1 MLAPL
6 SWLRDFVDIDV
17 TPEELEKRL
26 FDSGFEVEQVI
37 PYGDKLDKVV
47 TCKIKEITQHPNAER
62 LRVCQVDAGKYGVL
76 QIITNA
82 TNVSVGDI
90 VPVAVDGATL
100 ATGDRIFNGKLR
112 GEPSYGM
119 FCGGEELGIDDNY
132 YEGASGDGVLV
143 FHDDFPL
150 GEEVVDLLNL
160 RDYVFDISVLANRP
174 DCQSVLG
181 IAREIACA
189 LNKPLKEPSYD
200 FTVTPNKSDEK
211 ITVTVSDGE
220 LCPRYIAH
228 LIKDIKIEKS
238 PRWMSRR
245 LKLCGLNSINNI
257 VDITNYVLLELGQP
271 MHAFDLNDLSG
282 NRINVRRA
290 ADGEKIVTLDEKE
303 VTLTH
308 DNLLICD
315 GEKGVALAG
324 IMGGLNSEIKPDTK
338 AVLFEC
344 AKFKR
349 DNIRRSSRTLGK
361 SSDSSKRYEKGVD
374 EYTTANAI
382 KRALSLVCQL
392 NAGRVTAIEQDVSAG
407 KKQENSTVKTTFAK
421 INGVL
426 GIEVP
431 KDDIVRILK
440 SLNFGVTVDG
450 DNITTV
456 APPYRE
462 DVESFPDLAEEV
474 IRIYGYEHIVPTL
487 LKDASITDGGF
498 TKAQKDENR
507 VKRALASIG
516 YGEVMTYSFY
526 SKKDVAALNLRDSDD
541 EGKVIVLEN
550 PLSDN
555 YEVLRR
561 TLVPS
566 LLGVVSR
573 NIKKGVTSG
582 KIFEIARTYAPKEL
596 PITEFPTETKRLAL
610 ATFGEDEDFFTLK
623 GALEEI
629 ADRFGITLDT
639 DERADKTYL
648 HSGVSA
654 KIKINGEEIGAFGQV
669 AYEVAKAYD
678 IEAKVYVAELNYDA
692 LSKNFDKVF
701 RFEPLPKFAYVERDL
716 AFVADEKLTCAEISA
731 AIKQAA
737 KNNVR
742 SVELFDVYVGEQVE
756 KGKKS
761 MAFKVTFAPT
771 EDKPLTQEEVDG
783 FVKRILGSL
792 KHRLGVELR

>member
-6 SWLRDFVDIDV
+6 SWLKDFVDIDV

-47 TCKIKEITQHPNAER
+47 TCRINGITQHPNAER
-62 LRVCQVDAGKYGVL
+62 LRVCSVDAGKYGVL

-100 ATGDRIFNGKLR
+100 ANGDRIYNGKLR

-119 FCGGEELGIDDNY
+119 FCGGEELGIDDSF
-132 YEGASGDGVLV
+132 YEGASNDSVLI
-143 FHDDFPL
+143 FNEELPL
-150 GEEVVDLLNL
+150 GEEVRDLLGL

-174 DCQSVLG
+174 DCQSILG
-181 IAREIACA
+181 ISREIACA
-189 LNKPLKEPSYD
+189 LGKTVKEPSYD
-200 FTVTPNKSDEK
+200 YVTTPNAQDEDVS
-211 ITVTVSDGE
+211 VTVEDGE

-228 LIKDIKIEKS
+228 LVKNIKIEKS
-238 PRWMSRR
+238 PKWMSRR

-271 MHAFDLNDLSG
+271 MHAFDLNDIHG
-282 NRINVRRA
+282 NAITVRRA
-290 ADGEKIVTLDEKE
+290 ENGEKIVTLDEKE
-303 VTLTH
+303 VTLSN

-315 GEKGVALAG
+315 ELGGVALAG
-324 IMGGLNSEIKPDTK
+324 IMGGLNSEIKPDTN

-349 DNIRRSSRTLGK
+349 DNIRRSARTLGK

-382 KRALSLVCQL
+382 KRALHLICEL
-392 NAGRVTAIEQDVSAG
+392 NAGRVTAIEKDVSAG
-407 KKQENSTVKTTFAK
+407 KKQENQTVETTFAK

-431 KDDIVRILK
+431 KDEIVKILR

-450 DNITTV
+450 EKIMTI

-462 DVESFPDLAEEV
+462 DVEGFPDLAEEV
-474 IRIYGYEHIVPTL
+474 VRVYGYEHIVPTL

-498 TKAQKDENR
+498 SKEQSNENR
-507 VKRALASIG
+507 VKRLLASQG
-516 YGEVMTYSFY
+516 YSEVMTYSFY
-526 SKKDVAALNLRDSDD
+526 SKKDVEALALNEED
-541 EGKVIVLEN
+541 EENKVIVIEN

-573 NIKKGVTSG
+573 NLKKGVVEG
-582 KIFEIARTYAPKEL
+582 RIFEIARAFEPKEL
-596 PITEFPTETKRLAL
+596 PLKEFPVERKHLAM
-610 ATFGEDEDFFTLK
+610 AVFGEDEDFFTLK
-623 GALEEI
+623 GALESI
-629 ADRFGITLDT
+629 ADRFGLEFDLN
-639 DERADKTYL
+639 ERADKTYL
-648 HSGVSA
+648 HPGVSA
-654 KIKINGEEIGAFGQV
+654 KIKLNGEVIGVYGQV
-669 AYEVAKAYD
+669 RYETAAKYD
-678 IEAKVYVAELNYDA
+678 IERKTYIAELDYDSLNA
-692 LSKNFDKVF
+692 EFCKTFK
-701 RFEPLPKFAYVERDL
+701 FEPLPKYPCVTRDL
-716 AFVADEKLTCAEISA
+716 ALVADEALTCAEIST
-731 AIKQAA
+731 AIRQAGK
-737 KNNVR
+737 KNVKD
-742 SVELFDVYVGEQVE
+742 VELFDVYIGEQVGE
-756 KGKKS
+756 GKKS
-761 MAFKVTFAPT
+761 LAFKVTFVT
-771 EDKPLTQEEVDG
+771 DEDSPLTQETVDG
-783 FVKRILGSL
+783 LVKRILGSL